1 MALRYEPRTRNIWKI
16 IYIIY
21 NYGHIHNAKK
31 ILSMY
36 NKLSKSFFISILL
49 LTISGCKND
58 NCFGLKVRMK
68 RREEK
73 NEALCHLY
81 KPAVLSEGKNM
92 S

>member
-21 NYGHIHNAKK
+21 KYAHIHNAKK
-31 ILSMY
+31 ILSMC
-36 NKLSKSFFISILL
+36 KLSKSIFISILL
-49 LTISGCKND
+49 LTISRCKND
-58 NCFGLKVRMK
+58 NCFGLKGRMK